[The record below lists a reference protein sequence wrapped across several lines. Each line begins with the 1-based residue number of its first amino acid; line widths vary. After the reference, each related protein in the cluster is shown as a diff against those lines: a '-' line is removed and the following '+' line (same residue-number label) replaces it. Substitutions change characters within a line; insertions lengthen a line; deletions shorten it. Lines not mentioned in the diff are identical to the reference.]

1 MNYIDII
8 QTGLIVVVLVV
19 LLGKNKIGLPKT
31 GQKKMILDSCAL
43 IDGRIIEVVSAGFAP
58 ALLIVPKFVLREL
71 QLLAD
76 GSDSQKRERA
86 RFGLDVVKRLQENN
100 NCQVIIHQDEIKD
113 VQKTDDKLV
122 NLAKKTGADLYTT
135 DYNLSKVATVEGVR
149 VMNINELAMNMRPV
163 ALPGEIKKVK
173 IVQKGSNKNQG
184 VGYLDDG
191 TMVVVENAQNRL
203 GSLVEVEISRYHQTE
218 SGKML
223 FGSMKRRNR

>member
-1 MNYIDII
+1 
-8 QTGLIVVVLVV
+8 
-19 LLGKNKIGLPKT
+19 
-31 GQKKMILDSCAL
+31 
-43 IDGRIIEVVSAGFAP
+43 
-58 ALLIVPKFVLREL
+58 
-71 QLLAD
+71 
-76 GSDSQKRERA
+76 
-86 RFGLDVVKRLQENN
+86 
-100 NCQVIIHQDEIKD
+100 
-113 VQKTDDKLV
+113 
-122 NLAKKTGADLYTT
+122 
-135 DYNLSKVATVEGVR
+135 
-149 VMNINELAMNMRPV
+149 MNINELAMNMRPV